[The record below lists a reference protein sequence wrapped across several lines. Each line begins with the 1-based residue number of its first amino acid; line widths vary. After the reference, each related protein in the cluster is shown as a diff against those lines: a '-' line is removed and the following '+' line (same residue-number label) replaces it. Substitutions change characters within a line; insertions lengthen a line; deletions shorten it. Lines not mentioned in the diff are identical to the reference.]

1 MFYIKVIL
9 HVDEEG
15 KLEVALGNIK
25 NLLKLNKDIIIEL
38 LVHGYPIFNLKEDYA
53 KEHGVFSDL
62 KDVSDEGVVIAACN
76 NSLNKFKI
84 NKDELLTFVKVV
96 PAGVMELIEKQ
107 NEGFAYVKP

>member
-1 MFYIKVIL
+1 MKVIL

-38 LVHGYPIFNLKEDYA
+38 LVHGHPIFNLKEDYA

-62 KDVSDEGVVIAACN
+62 KDVSDKGVVIAACN
-76 NSLNKFKI
+76 NSLNKFNI
-84 NKDELLTFVKVV
+84 NKDELLAFVKVV